1 MTLGEK
7 LAKLRKENHYTQ
19 EQLADILDVSRQSV
33 SKWESDVA
41 YPETEKLVKLGKL
54 YHCSMD
60 YLLNDEIE
68 EETKKEEQAKKE
80 ETPSFVYAGLW
91 RQFFFERKSKRA
103 IGGVPL
109 WHINIGFGRV
119 ASGIFS
125 IGLVSKGV
133 FSLGIFSLG
142 IFSIGV
148 FALGLLAFG
157 AMACGMFSAGA
168 ISVGVIAAGAIA
180 VGIVAFGALAIG
192 QYSVGALAIGNY
204 FALGDHAYGKI
215 AIYKTEGNGSI
226 YMTNAYLQ
234 ADYQAVMRVLDAKT
248 PWIFGWAKAIIGN
261 VLQSVAF
268 W

>member
-60 YLLNDEIE
+60 YLLNDEITE
-68 EETKKEEQAKKE
+68 EMKQEESQKKE
-80 ETPSFVYAGLW
+80 ETPSFVYAGDW
-91 RQFFFERKSKRA
+91 RQFFFERKSKRT

-109 WHINIGFGRV
+109 WHINIGFGRI

-125 IGLVSKGV
+125 VGLVSRGV

-142 IFSIGV
+142 IFSFGV

-157 AMACGMFSAGA
+157 AMASGMFSAGA
-168 ISVGVIAAGAIA
+168 ISVGIIAAGAIA

-192 QYSVGALAIGNY
+192 QYSVGALAVGNY

-215 AIYKTEGNGSI
+215 AIYKTEGNGSV
-226 YMTNAYLQ
+226 YMTNSYSQ
-234 ADYQAVMRVLDAKT
+234 ENYSAVMRVLDAET
-248 PWIFGWAKAIIGN
+248 PRVFGWAKTIIGN
-261 VLQSVAF
+261 VLQSVVF